1 MVKIIV
7 NSNSVLQQSC
17 SSFQLHFITVTC
29 KCRVS
34 SSAKDILG
42 SITKSIT
49 IWFILP
55 LHQALVRPHVERW
68 IQFCMPQYKEDMD
81 LVEQVQHRAKKMM
94 YWSTFHMR
102 RG

>member
-1 MVKIIV
+1 M
-7 NSNSVLQQSC
+7 
-17 SSFQLHFITVTC
+17 
-29 KCRVS
+29 
-34 SSAKDILG
+34 
-42 SITKSIT
+42 
-49 IWFILP
+49 
-55 LHQALVRPHVERW
+55 RPHVERW